1 MSWSFWEQETF
12 IKKPDVTVIGSGIVG
27 LNAAYALKKA
37 DPKLHVLVLERGVL
51 PYGASTRNAGFA
63 CYGSISELLGD
74 LENSSEKDVFDL
86 VEKRF
91 KGLQKLRQI
100 VGDSQMDYEA
110 LGGYEV
116 FTPAQNTLAATCLNA
131 IDRFNRELKQIT
143 GLDKTYS
150 QVNSKISDFKFKGVE
165 SMIYNAGEGQIN
177 TGKTMKAL
185 LEKCRQIG
193 IEILN
198 GVYVESVEQENDELR
213 LSLAN
218 NFTITSKKV
227 LIATNGF
234 AKQLLSDYDV
244 EPARAQVVITTPIKD
259 LAFKGSFHY
268 DHGYYYF
275 RNVGNR
281 VLFGGGRNLNFE
293 KENTTEFGLT
303 SVVQES
309 LEKLLKE
316 VILPENEFTIEQRWS
331 GIMGIGAKKVPIV
344 KKVKAGLF
352 CCVRMGGMGVAIG
365 SLVGEEAADLILK
378 EL

>member
-12 IKKPDVTVIGSGIVG
+12 IKKPDVTIIGSGIVG

-37 DPKLHVLVLERGVL
+37 NPLLHILVLERGIL

-74 LENSSEKDVFDL
+74 LETSSEKEVFDL

-100 VGDSQMDYEA
+100 IGDPQMDYEA

-116 FTPAQNTLAATCLNA
+116 FTPTQKELSAICLNS
-131 IDRFNRELKQIT
+131 IDRFNRELKNIT
-143 GLDKTYS
+143 GLENTYS
-150 QVNSKISDFKFKGVE
+150 EVNTKISEFKFKGIE
-165 SMIYNAGEGQIN
+165 SMIFNAGEGQIN
-177 TGKTMKAL
+177 TGKAMKTL
-185 LEKCRQIG
+185 LEKCRQSG
-193 IEILN
+193 IELLN
-198 GVYVESVEQENDELR
+198 GVFVESIEEENNEMR
-213 LSLAN
+213 LILAN
-218 NFTITSKKV
+218 YFSITSKKV
-227 LIATNGF
+227 IIATNGF

-281 VLFGGGRNLNFE
+281 VLFGGGRNLNFN

-303 SVVQES
+303 PVVQES

-316 VILPENEFTIEQRWS
+316 VILPENNFEIEQRWS
-331 GIMGIGAKKVPIV
+331 GIMGIGDKKIPIV
-344 KKVKAGLF
+344 KKVKEGLF

-365 SLVGEEAADLILK
+365 SLVGQEAADLVLK